1 MSSLI
6 TSRRNGSLERVDTY
20 SEYEKILL
28 REATPRI
35 HDYKEIR
42 VLEQMFDK
50 QSIVVAETL
59 IVERISKPLC
69 HYSLRI
75 MELRSVSALRAIFHE
90 INVLKNIGIHQSI
103 MGLFMA
109 FRHRQYIG
117 LLQPPFSTLHD
128 KIDLLRRFK
137 KSAGACSPV
146 YFRDPSTKISMRN
159 CSLLSER
166 FLKQRGVFNRNAV
179 VFVIRQV
186 ISALEFLN
194 LKNLV
199 HTQISSSS
207 IFIDN
212 RCSIKLGSFMHCRR
226 IGSKR
231 CFFTGNPNLF
241 PPEAF
246 QCCEQLFVKPNFDAW
261 ALGLFV
267 LEMATG
273 RRMRYSYSEMAELA
287 SKFVNGT
294 EAPPTLEETAP
305 DTVVRGE
312 QLYDPHVTNFLFEC
326 FNVSHAKR
334 RSPLEL
340 LSHPFLAR
348 FFDKDEGCL
357 QLGVEPLK
365 EIPWERRRS
374 LRLDTLTCHS
384 HYAPLKEE
392 LLEQICNAVR
402 LVQDKSCCPIFE
414 EDLKERMSKDK
425 YVAVNASL
433 AFLQDE
439 DADWSREVLDI
450 SNASSPD
457 RTILPKTRANRRP
470 TLSGEQIRRQNVNS
484 PFEGRECQR
493 CEMVFF
499 VNHNW
504 SMNNRHLFIAL
515 QFARW
520 FERGLID
527 FADLI
532 RVVDELDDILI
543 DYIISSEPRPLSPY
557 KHRMLASK
565 PDSVAF
571 VSGLRRSFIDRSP
584 RDDVRTHRYNNIFV
598 EVALSLD
605 AVFKKKQKMDR
616 LREGD
621 TVLYPKELG
630 PLYASATFYELNMER
645 LHLLESVMLGKRRI
659 DDWEFDVE
667 QCVSDSESTSQTSLT
682 TLLRARRDNP
692 NAKISSEIGWDVSN
706 QAEHAKIWGDYKRDF
721 LFRFAKYAIPYKLET
736 ETAKKLYETPRSTI
750 SKSPMESIV
759 ERLPCGIP
767 DEDDVEL
774 QLARTRSKQEEDVA
788 SPFKYHDDVEA
799 REELVQKL
807 MSENHEKDVRIRSM
821 EEQME
826 QLRTQLNQKNDSPL
840 GLD

>member
-75 MELRSVSALRAIFHE
+75 MELRSVSALRAIVRLRNFSFHE

-128 KIDLLRRFK
+128 KIDLLRR
-137 KSAGACSPV
+137 
-146 YFRDPSTKISMRN
+146 
-159 CSLLSER
+159 
-166 FLKQRGVFNRNAV
+166 
-179 VFVIRQV
+179 
-186 ISALEFLN
+186 
-194 LKNLV
+194 
-199 HTQISSSS
+199 
-207 IFIDN
+207 
-212 RCSIKLGSFMHCRR
+212 
-226 IGSKR
+226 R

-605 AVFKKKQKMDR
+605 AQKMDR

>member
-1 MSSLI
+1 MSSLT
-6 TSRRNGSLERVDTY
+6 TSRRNGSLERVDAFT
-20 SEYEKILL
+20 EYEKILL

-35 HDYKEIR
+35 QDFKEIR
-42 VLEQMFDK
+42 VLEQMLDN

-75 MELRSVSALRAIFHE
+75 VELRSVTALRAAFHE
-90 INVLKNIGIHQSI
+90 INILKNIGIHPRI

-109 FRHRQYIG
+109 FRHRQYLG

-137 KSAGACSPV
+137 KSAGTCSPV
-146 YFRDPSTKISMRN
+146 IFRDPCTKISMKN
-159 CSLLSER
+159 CSRLSER
-166 FLKQRGVFNRNAV
+166 FLKEHGVFNRNAV
-179 VFVIRQV
+179 VFVLLQV
-186 ISALEFLN
+186 MSALEFLN
-194 LKNLV
+194 SKNFV

-207 IFIDN
+207 VFIDG

-226 IGSKR
+226 IGSKQ

-246 QCCEQLFVKPNFDAW
+246 HCDDLFVKPSFDTW

-273 RRMRYSYSEMAELA
+273 RRMRYSRNEMSDLA
-287 SKFVNGT
+287 AKFLNGT

-305 DTVVRGE
+305 DTVFRGE
-312 QLYDPHVTNFLFEC
+312 QLYDPHVTNFLSEC
-326 FNVSHAKR
+326 FKIHHAKR
-334 RSPLEL
+334 RAPLEL

-348 FFDKDEGCL
+348 FFDKGEARL

-365 EIPWERRRS
+365 EIPWERRRN
-374 LRLDTLTCHS
+374 LRLDILTCQS

-392 LLEQICNAVR
+392 LLDQICHAVR

-439 DADWSREVLDI
+439 DDDWSREVLDV

-499 VNHNW
+499 INHNW

-520 FERGLID
+520 FERGLIA

-557 KHRMLASK
+557 KHRMLAAK

-571 VSGLRRSFIDRSP
+571 VSGLRRSFTDRSP
-584 RDDVRTHRYNNIFV
+584 RDDIRSHRYNNIFV

-605 AVFKKKQKMDR
+605 AVCKKKQKMDR

-645 LHLLESVMLGKRRI
+645 LHLLESIMLGKRRI
-659 DDWEFDVE
+659 DEWEFDVE
-667 QCVSDSESTSQTSLT
+667 QCFSDSANTSQTSLT
-682 TLLRARRDNP
+682 TLLQARRDNP
-692 NAKISSEIGWDVSN
+692 NAKISSEIDWDVSN

-736 ETAKKLYETPRSTI
+736 ETVKKLYETPKSSI
-750 SKSPMESIV
+750 SKSPVESLI

-767 DEDDVEL
+767 DEDNVEL
-774 QLARTRSKQEEDVA
+774 QLAKTLSKQEEDVA
-788 SPFKYHDDVEA
+788 SPIKYHDDVEA
-799 REELVQKL
+799 REELVRKL
-807 MSENHEKDVRIRSM
+807 MSENHAKDLRIRSM

-826 QLRTQLNQKNDSPL
+826 QLLRTQLNGKYDSPL

>member
-1 MSSLI
+1 MSSLT
-6 TSRRNGSLERVDTY
+6 TSRRNGSLERVDAFT
-20 SEYEKILL
+20 EYEKILL

-35 HDYKEIR
+35 QDFKEIR
-42 VLEQMFDK
+42 VLEQMLDN

-75 MELRSVSALRAIFHE
+75 VELRSVTALRAAFHE
-90 INVLKNIGIHQSI
+90 INILKNIGIHPRI

-109 FRHRQYIG
+109 FRHRQYLG

-137 KSAGACSPV
+137 KSAGTCSPV
-146 YFRDPSTKISMRN
+146 IFRDPCTKISMKN
-159 CSLLSER
+159 CSRLSER
-166 FLKQRGVFNRNAV
+166 FLKEHGVFNRNAV
-179 VFVIRQV
+179 VFVLLQV

-194 LKNLV
+194 SKNFV

-207 IFIDN
+207 VFIDG

-246 QCCEQLFVKPNFDAW
+246 HCDDLFVKPNFDTW

-273 RRMRYSYSEMAELA
+273 RRMRYSRNEMSDLA
-287 SKFVNGT
+287 AKFLNGT

-305 DTVVRGE
+305 DTVYRGE
-312 QLYDPHVTNFLFEC
+312 QLYDPHVTNFLSEC
-326 FNVSHAKR
+326 FKIHHAKR
-334 RSPLEL
+334 RAPLEL

-348 FFDKDEGCL
+348 FFDKGEARL

-365 EIPWERRRS
+365 EIPWERRRN
-374 LRLDTLTCHS
+374 LRLDILTCQS

-392 LLEQICNAVR
+392 LLDQICHAVR

-439 DADWSREVLDI
+439 DDDWSREVLDV

-499 VNHNW
+499 INHNW

-520 FERGLID
+520 FERGLIA

-557 KHRMLASK
+557 KHRMLAAK

-571 VSGLRRSFIDRSP
+571 VSGLRRSFTDRSP
-584 RDDVRTHRYNNIFV
+584 RDDIRSHRYNNIFV

-605 AVFKKKQKMDR
+605 AQKMDR

-645 LHLLESVMLGKRRI
+645 LRLLESIMLGKRRI

-667 QCVSDSESTSQTSLT
+667 QCFSDSANTSQTSLT
-682 TLLRARRDNP
+682 TLLQARRDNP
-692 NAKISSEIGWDVSN
+692 NAKISSEIDWDVSN

-721 LFRFAKYAIPYKLET
+721 LFRFAKYAIPYK
-736 ETAKKLYETPRSTI
+736 
-750 SKSPMESIV
+750 
-759 ERLPCGIP
+759 
-767 DEDDVEL
+767 
-774 QLARTRSKQEEDVA
+774 TRIMLNYNWLKHFLKQEEDVA
-788 SPFKYHDDVEA
+788 SPIKYHDDVEA
-799 REELVQKL
+799 REELVRKL
-807 MSENHEKDVRIRSM
+807 MSENHAKDLRIHSM

-826 QLRTQLNQKNDSPL
+826 QLRTQLNVKCDSPL

>member
-1 MSSLI
+1 MSSLT
-6 TSRRNGSLERVDTY
+6 TSRRNGSLERGDAFT
-20 SEYEKILL
+20 EYEKILL

-35 HDYKEIR
+35 QDFKEIR
-42 VLEQMFDK
+42 VLEQMLDN

-75 MELRSVSALRAIFHE
+75 VELRSVTALRAAFHE
-90 INVLKNIGIHQSI
+90 INLLKNIGIHPRI

-109 FRHRQYIG
+109 FRHRQYLG

-128 KIDLLRRFK
+128 KIDLLRRYALIF
-137 KSAGACSPV
+137 SAGTCSPV
-146 YFRDPSTKISMRN
+146 IFRDPCTKISMKN
-159 CSLLSER
+159 CSRLSER
-166 FLKQRGVFNRNAV
+166 FLKEHGVFNRNAV
-179 VFVIRQV
+179 V
-186 ISALEFLN
+186 
-194 LKNLV
+194 
-199 HTQISSSS
+199 
-207 IFIDN
+207 
-212 RCSIKLGSFMHCRR
+212 RCL
-226 IGSKR
+226 
-231 CFFTGNPNLF
+231 FTGNPNLF

-246 QCCEQLFVKPNFDAW
+246 HCDDLFVKPNFDTW

-273 RRMRYSYSEMAELA
+273 RRMRYSRNEMSDLA
-287 SKFVNGT
+287 AKFLNGT

-305 DTVVRGE
+305 DTVIRGE
-312 QLYDPHVTNFLFEC
+312 QLYDPHVTNFLSEC
-326 FNVSHAKR
+326 FKIHHAKR
-334 RSPLEL
+334 RAPLEL

-348 FFDKDEGCL
+348 FFDKAEARL

-365 EIPWERRRS
+365 EIPWERRRN
-374 LRLDTLTCHS
+374 LRLDILTCQS
-384 HYAPLKEE
+384 HYAPLKED
-392 LLEQICNAVR
+392 LLDQICHAVR

-414 EDLKERMSKDK
+414 ENLKERMSKDK

-439 DADWSREVLDI
+439 DDDWSREVLDV

-499 VNHNW
+499 INHNW

-520 FERGLID
+520 FERGLIA

-543 DYIISSEPRPLSPY
+543 DYIMSSEPRPLSPY
-557 KHRMLASK
+557 KHRMLAAK

-571 VSGLRRSFIDRSP
+571 VSGLRRSFTDRSP
-584 RDDVRTHRYNNIFV
+584 RDDIRSHRYNNIFV
-598 EVALSLD
+598 E
-605 AVFKKKQKMDR
+605 QKMDR

-645 LHLLESVMLGKRRI
+645 LRLLESIMLGKRRI

-667 QCVSDSESTSQTSLT
+667 QCFSDSANTSQTSLT
-682 TLLRARRDNP
+682 TLLQARRDNP
-692 NAKISSEIGWDVSN
+692 NAKISSEIDWDVSN

-736 ETAKKLYETPRSTI
+736 ETVKKLYETPKSSI
-750 SKSPMESIV
+750 SKSPVESLI

-767 DEDDVEL
+767 DEDNVEL
-774 QLARTRSKQEEDVA
+774 QLAKTLSKQEEDVA
-788 SPFKYHDDVEA
+788 SPIKYHDDVEA
-799 REELVQKL
+799 REELVRKL
-807 MSENHEKDVRIRSM
+807 MSENHAKDLRIRSM

-826 QLRTQLNQKNDSPL
+826 QLRTQLNGKYDSPL

>member
-1 MSSLI
+1 MSSLT
-6 TSRRNGSLERVDTY
+6 TSRRNGSLERGDAFT
-20 SEYEKILL
+20 EYEKILL

-35 HDYKEIR
+35 QDFKEIR
-42 VLEQMFDK
+42 VLEQMLDN

-75 MELRSVSALRAIFHE
+75 VELRSVTALRAAFHE
-90 INVLKNIGIHQSI
+90 INLLKNIGIHPRI

-109 FRHRQYIG
+109 FRHRQYLG

-137 KSAGACSPV
+137 KSAGTCSPV
-146 YFRDPSTKISMRN
+146 IFRDPCTKISMKN
-159 CSLLSER
+159 CSRLSER
-166 FLKQRGVFNRNAV
+166 FLKEHGVFNRNAV
-179 VFVIRQV
+179 VFVLLQV

-194 LKNLV
+194 SKNFV

-207 IFIDN
+207 VFIDG

-231 CFFTGNPNLF
+231 CLFTGNPNLF

-246 QCCEQLFVKPNFDAW
+246 HCDDLFVKPNFDTW

-273 RRMRYSYSEMAELA
+273 RRMRYSRNEMSDLA
-287 SKFVNGT
+287 AKFLNGT

-305 DTVVRGE
+305 DTVIRGE
-312 QLYDPHVTNFLFEC
+312 QLYDPHVTNFLSEC
-326 FNVSHAKR
+326 FKIHHAKR
-334 RSPLEL
+334 RAPLEL

-348 FFDKDEGCL
+348 FFDKAEARL

-365 EIPWERRRS
+365 EIPWERRRN
-374 LRLDTLTCHS
+374 LRLDILTCQS
-384 HYAPLKEE
+384 HYAPLKED
-392 LLEQICNAVR
+392 LLDQICHAVR

-414 EDLKERMSKDK
+414 ENLKERMSKDK

-439 DADWSREVLDI
+439 DDDWSREVLDV

-499 VNHNW
+499 INHNW

-520 FERGLID
+520 FERGLIA

-543 DYIISSEPRPLSPY
+543 DYIMSSEPRPLSPY
-557 KHRMLASK
+557 KHRMLAAK

-571 VSGLRRSFIDRSP
+571 
-584 RDDVRTHRYNNIFV
+584 
-598 EVALSLD
+598 
-605 AVFKKKQKMDR
+605 QKMDR

-645 LHLLESVMLGKRRI
+645 LRLLESIMLGKRRI

-667 QCVSDSESTSQTSLT
+667 QCFSDSANTSQTSLT
-682 TLLRARRDNP
+682 TLLQARRDNP
-692 NAKISSEIGWDVSN
+692 NAKISSEIDWDVSN

-736 ETAKKLYETPRSTI
+736 ETVKKLYETPKSSI
-750 SKSPMESIV
+750 SKSPVESLI

-767 DEDDVEL
+767 DEDNVEL
-774 QLARTRSKQEEDVA
+774 QLAKTLSKQEEDVA
-788 SPFKYHDDVEA
+788 SPIKYHDDVEA
-799 REELVQKL
+799 REELVRKL
-807 MSENHEKDVRIRSM
+807 MSENHAKDLRIRSM

-826 QLRTQLNQKNDSPL
+826 QLRTQLNGKYDSPL